1 MSEIIASLGAWPLL
15 LVALLVFGFFPG
27 LAARLIS
34 LAFHKEDPRRKE
46 LIAEVYAVPRWERP
60 FWVAEQLERAITE
73 GLWERAIDALDGRL
87 FNRWTLGDG
96 VARNLEYP
104 DSFWVPSTDD
114 LDLLEPGDSV
124 KLMFEMKGKPRF
136 REDSMSGERM
146 WVRVTSISGDTFEGE
161 LANYP
166 IVFNHLGSGDR
177 VRFGRRHII
186 DFIYRDEDE
195 DPKAIAA

>member
-27 LAARLIS
+27 LVARLIS

-73 GLWERAIDALDGRL
+73 GIWERTIDALDGRL

-96 VARNLEYP
+96 VALNLEYP
-104 DSFWVPSTDD
+104 DSFWVPSTND
-114 LDLLEPGDSV
+114 LDLLEPGDIV
-124 KLMFEMKGKPRF
+124 KLLFEIKGKPRF
-136 REDSMSGERM
+136 REYSMSGERM
-146 WVRVTSISGDTFEGE
+146 WVRVTSIRGDAFEGE
-161 LANYP
+161 LNNYP
-166 IVFNHLGSGDR
+166 IVFNRLWPGDR
-177 VRFGRRHII
+177 ICFSRRHII